1 MSIQYWWWV
10 LALGLGIAEMLTG
23 TFFMLVLALGCIA
36 GGFAAAAAA
45 PLWLQCLI
53 AGLVSLAGTAWAR
66 RNRARQA
73 PSAPAARNPDVLADI
88 GERVHVQAW
97 GADRRAR
104 VQFRG
109 TQWDAALA
117 SGEVAEAGEFTIIEL
132 SGNCLILAR
141 KR

>member
-1 MSIQYWWWV
+1 
-10 LALGLGIAEMLTG
+10 
-23 TFFMLVLALGCIA
+23 
-36 GGFAAAAAA
+36 
-45 PLWLQCLI
+45 
-53 AGLVSLAGTAWAR
+53 
-66 RNRARQA
+66 
-73 PSAPAARNPDVLADI
+73 
-88 GERVHVQAW
+88 
-97 GADRRAR
+97 